1 MPQPNTRSRRSST
14 RHQHSQ
20 AARRSSRTP
29 RIIGVAILA
38 VAVVAAVIVWGGPDN
53 QDTADVD
60 YSGIPSQGTVLGD
73 PDAPVR
79 IVEYADFQCPFC
91 GQFSQDIQP
100 RIIDDF
106 VRSGQAS
113 YELRIFPFLGGHDLE
128 RPDNESIQAAEASY
142 CAMDQGAF
150 WTYGDL
156 LFANQE
162 GENAGAFSDER
173 LIDFAGDLE
182 LDVEAFTTCLESNAH
197 HQTALDSYAA
207 AQGAGITSTPTIL
220 IDGQPVAY
228 TSQGYE
234 LLQRQIQAAIDGKPI
249 PK

>member
-1 MPQPNTRSRRSST
+1 MPQPTTRSRRST
-14 RHQHSQ
+14 
-20 AARRSSRTP
+20 ARRRNSPARRLNRVP
-29 RIIGVAILA
+29 QIIGVAALA
-38 VAVVAAVIVWGGPDN
+38 VAVVAALIVWGRPDD
-53 QDTADVD
+53 QETAGAD
-60 YSGIPSQGTVLGD
+60 YSSIPSRGTVLGNS
-73 PDAPVR
+73 DAPVK

-91 GQFSQDIQP
+91 GQFSQDVQP

-113 YELRIFPFLGGHDLE
+113 YELRILPFLGGRDLE
-128 RPDNESIQAAEASY
+128 RAGNESIQATEAAA

-150 WTYGDL
+150 WSYSDMI
-156 LFANQE
+156 FARQA
-162 GENAGAFSDER
+162 GENAGAFSDDR
-173 LIDFAGDLE
+173 LIAFAADLE

-207 AQGAGITSTPTIL
+207 AEGAGIRSTPTIL

-249 PK
+249 PQ